1 MYRVRGYLTYANV
14 MSTIAVFAAL
24 VGGTAW
30 AASKVGTGG
39 IKNGAVTSKKI
50 RDGAVTTNK
59 LHGGAVSTKK
69 IADGAVSTGKLRDG
83 AVTATKVAEGAVT
96 TEMIGNGAVTTEK
109 LRGDAVAPKAEIGM
123 SPVAYGS
130 VGPLGTV
137 DPAFSRG
144 LSNAN
149 IVTNP
154 PGSDPG
160 TYCIKGLTGVKTAMV
175 VADTQGGNNHATI
188 RLGEG
193 ALEPVYCGAVP
204 GTQFAVS
211 TFDLVGPA
219 DKGFYIWFFN

>member
-1 MYRVRGYLTYANV
+1 MHRIRGYLTYANV
-14 MSTIAVFAAL
+14 MSTVAVVAAL

-30 AASKVGTGG
+30 AASTVGTGG
-39 IKNGAVTSKKI
+39 IRNGAVTSKKI

-69 IADGAVSTGKLRDG
+69 IGA
-83 AVTATKVAEGAVT
+83 
-96 TEMIGNGAVTTEK
+96 GAVTTEK
-109 LRGDAVAPKAEIGM
+109 LGGDAVAPRAEIGM

-130 VGPLGTV
+130 VGPMGTV
-137 DPAFSRG
+137 DPAFTRG
-144 LSNAN
+144 LSDAN

-154 PGSDPG
+154 AGSDPG
-160 TYCIKGLTGVKTAMV
+160 TYCIRGLTGVKTAIV
-175 VADTQGGNNHATI
+175 VADTQGGDNHATI

-193 ALEPVYCGAVP
+193 ALEPNYCGSVA